1 MRLTHL
7 EFADWLP
14 FPLARVFAFFCDPR
28 NLPRLMP
35 AALRTRIESVNL
47 VAPPSPYSI
56 EFPKAAGVG
65 TVITTSF
72 RLFPFLPLRLPWVA
86 RITEFDWNHYFAD
99 VQEKGPFR
107 RWHHRHEFLV
117 DTRQGVSGTL
127 VRDTIEY
134 EFGLG
139 PLEALANSFFIEPKM
154 RDTFAQR
161 QKALP
166 KLLL

>member
-1 MRLTHL
+1 
-7 EFADWLP
+7 
-14 FPLARVFAFFCDPR
+14 
-28 NLPRLMP
+28 
-35 AALRTRIESVNL
+35 
-47 VAPPSPYSI
+47 
-56 EFPKAAGVG
+56 
-65 TVITTSF
+65 
-72 RLFPFLPLRLPWVA
+72 
-86 RITEFDWNHYFAD
+86 